1 MNRGNDRGKRA
12 DFFHTQSGFL
22 LRCAIEIFV
31 VARLLASRNQTMSGL
46 LSNKGFTMNVG
57 GPSHRLSA
65 RWGNPHEPP
74 MATDRFLEEIQG

>member
-1 MNRGNDRGKRA
+1 
-12 DFFHTQSGFL
+12 
-22 LRCAIEIFV
+22 
-31 VARLLASRNQTMSGL
+31 MSGL